1 MDSLSVRSLT
11 EIKERITQYIP
22 PNAQVTKIE
31 FEGPEIAIYSKN
43 PSVLI
48 ENGEIIKAVAKTL
61 QKRIVVRADPSV
73 RMEKDKAIEKI
84 RELVPPEAEITK
96 IIFDDTLGE
105 VIIEAKKPGLVIG
118 KSGVTLKEITKAINW
133 RPVVVRK
140 PPRESAIVEQIR
152 GILQENVEKR
162 LQMLHSVGFRIHRPQ
177 IFKNE
182 WVKVTALGGFR
193 EVGRSALLVQTKESN
208 ILIDCGVNVGSPEHA
223 FPHLDIPGFNIE
235 DLDAVVITHAHL
247 DHSGFV
253 PYLFKYGYNGPVY
266 TTRPTRNLMVLLQLD
281 YLEVAERNGKLQPYS
296 QKDII
301 KEIINTIPLEYGEV
315 TDIAPDIRLTLHNS
329 GHILGSAIVHLHI
342 GDGLYNIAYTGDFK
356 YAKTRLL
363 EPANTSFPRLETL
376 IMESTYGSKNDV
388 MPPRPEAEKQLI
400 DTLNRVI
407 SRDGI
412 ALIPV
417 LAVGRAQEI
426 MLVIEEA
433 MRKKKLTEVPVFI
446 DGMILEAT
454 AIHTTHPEFLATD
467 LRNMIFHR
475 GYNPFMA
482 EIFQEVGKT
491 AREDIVE
498 SGPAIIMA
506 TSGMLNG
513 GPSVDY
519 FKLLAADPKNAII
532 FVSYQAEGTLG
543 RKVQKGLKEVQF
555 PATTSTPAQVI
566 PVKLE
571 VSTVEGFSGHSDFKQ
586 LVRYVRNLSTVP
598 ENIIVCHGEESKCLN
613 LATTIHKMRNIRTMA
628 PKNLESVRLR

>member
-1 MDSLSVRSLT
+1 METASVKSLN
-11 EIKERITQYIP
+11 EIKERIIQYLP
-22 PNAQVTKIE
+22 PNAQITKIE

-43 PSVLI
+43 PHVLVG
-48 ENGEIIKAVAKTL
+48 NGELVKAVAKTL

-73 RMEKDKAIEKI
+73 RMDKEAAIEKI
-84 RELVPPEAEITK
+84 REIVPPEAEITK

-118 KSGVTLKEITKAINW
+118 KNGVTLKEITRAILW
-133 RPVVVRK
+133 RPVVIRK
-140 PPRESAIVEQIR
+140 PPRDSAIVEQIR
-152 GILQENVEKR
+152 GILQETVEKR
-162 LQMLHSVGFRIHRPQ
+162 LQMLRNVGFRIHRPQ
-177 IFKNE
+177 VFKNE
-182 WVKVTALGGFR
+182 WVRVIGLGGFR
-193 EVGRSALLVQTKESN
+193 EVGRSAIFVQTKESN

-223 FPHLDIPGFNIE
+223 FPHLDIPEFSIE
-235 DLDAVVITHAHL
+235 DLDAVIVTHAHL
-247 DHSGFV
+247 DHSGFI
-253 PYLFKYGYNGPVY
+253 PFLFKYGYNGPVY

-281 YLEVAERNGKLQPYS
+281 YLDVAERNGKLQPYS
-296 QKDII
+296 QKDIK
-301 KEIINTIPLEYGEV
+301 KEIIHTITLEYGEV
-315 TDIAPDIRLTLHNS
+315 TDISPDVRLTLHNA

-363 EPANTSFPRLETL
+363 EPANTTFPRLETL
-376 IMESTYGSKNDV
+376 IMESTYGAKSDI

-400 DTLNRVI
+400 DFLNRI
-407 SRDGI
+407 LSRDGI

-433 MRKKKLTEVPVFI
+433 IRKKKLMEVPVFI

-467 LRNMIFHR
+467 LRNMIFHK
-475 GYNPFMA
+475 GYNPFTA
-482 EIFQEVGKT
+482 EIFHEVGKT

-519 FKLLAADPKNAII
+519 FKLLAPDPKNAII

-543 RKVQKGLKEVQF
+543 RRVQKGIKEVQF
-555 PATTSTPAQVI
+555 PATTTTPAQV
-566 PVKLE
+566 VQVNME
-571 VSTVEGFSGHSDFKQ
+571 VVTIEGFSGHSDFKQ
-586 LVRYVRNLSTVP
+586 LVRYIRNLSTMP
-598 ENIIVCHGEESKCLN
+598 ENIIVCHGEEGKCLN
-613 LATTIHKMRNIRTMA
+613 LATTIHKLKNIKTMA
-628 PKNLESVRLR
+628 PRNLEAIRLR